1 MDLSNLKDTYN
12 FILLEFFAEWCSSCQ
27 TMFPII
33 DKFESNMQDKLEVI
47 KIDIDKN
54 PQIAGIYQIKNVPT
68 FVLFKNGKEIWRQ
81 VGLITNRE
89 LKLVFQKFNVE
100 TENSNHI

>member
-1 MDLSNLKDTYN
+1 MDLTDLKDTYN
-12 FILLEFFAEWCSSCQ
+12 FKLLEFYADWCGSCQ
-27 TMFPII
+27 TMSPII
-33 DKFESNMQDKLEVI
+33 DRFESKMQNKLEVI
-47 KIDIDKN
+47 KVDIDKN